1 VPHVGTAVFLP
12 KFIGDAMDTT
22 QVQIQLHRDTEAEA
36 RILGQLILLLPAEAD
51 WDREVAAGLGP
62 VMNKALAAGLHVD
75 RIREIDGEERRHGL
89 KVFKKKDVLLK
100 ECQSL
105 ACELEALV
113 FQLREALRF
122 LGPALSPA
130 LGQELDFGHPGPA
143 LADLLAL
150 RLTTAGISQP
160 ASQAAADLVR
170 HHGQGGLDQLDS
182 LQESLARRSGADRLV
197 YRPQRHVETGQ
208 LVGIASPKVL
218 GREAPQTAASLRS
231 QALGYIQDMISLAVL
246 AKLGQGYGLAPVLES
261 QVPAAWQEAVRQ
273 GWIRHY
279 WVRLS

>member
-1 VPHVGTAVFLP
+1 
-12 KFIGDAMDTT
+12 MDTT